1 MDSERSSKIT
11 IGGKEYE
18 MVLTTR
24 ATREIASRYGGLD
37 HLGDELSQSENIGES
52 LGEVVWLITL
62 LCNQGV
68 QIHNLRHPEDRQP
81 ELTTDEVELLTS
93 PMDLADYKNAISEAM
108 VKGTQRNI
116 ESEPDLKNI
125 QAG

>member
-1 MDSERSSKIT
+1 MDSERSSRVT

-62 LCNQGV
+62 LCNQGI

-93 PMDLADYKNAISEAM
+93 PMDLADYKDAISEAM

>member
-62 LCNQGV
+62 LCNQGI

-81 ELTTDEVELLTS
+81 ELTTDEIELLTS
-93 PMDLADYKNAISEAM
+93 PMDLADYKDAISEAM

>member
-1 MDSERSSKIT
+1 MDSERSSKVT

-62 LCNQGV
+62 LCNQGI
-68 QIHNLRHPEDRQP
+68 QIHNLRHPEDRKP
-81 ELTTDEVELLTS
+81 ELTADEVELLTS
-93 PMDLADYKNAISEAM
+93 PMDLADYKDAISEAM

>member
-1 MDSERSSKIT
+1 MDSERSSKVT

-62 LCNQGV
+62 LCNQGI

-81 ELTTDEVELLTS
+81 ELTVDEVELLTS
-93 PMDLADYKNAISEAM
+93 PMDLADYKDAISEAM

>member
-1 MDSERSSKIT
+1 MDSERSSKVT

-62 LCNQGV
+62 LCNQGI
-68 QIHNLRHPEDRQP
+68 QIYNLRHPEDRKP
-81 ELTTDEVELLTS
+81 ELTADEVELLTS
-93 PMDLADYKNAISEAM
+93 PMDLADYKDAISEAM